1 MAEVE
6 AIKDLDKVNLISHLL
21 EIRCSKQMADIWGI
35 GLNLALRI
43 SDLLSIQFSD
53 ITDDRLILIEG
64 KTGKRAE
71 IKLNNKVQILI
82 NDIRLRHPSHR
93 FLFQSYRNQQSF
105 NREAR
110 PLTRKAVAK
119 AFKLVGDEIGI
130 RLGTHSLRKT
140 RGFWLYKKTNDI
152 ARVMKMLRHSSE
164 GVTLR
169 YIGITQET
177 IDTDFVELEL

>member
-6 AIKDLDKVNLISHLL
+6 AIKELDKVKLISHLL
-21 EIRCSKQMADIWGI
+21 EIRCSKQMADIWNI

-43 SDLLSIQFSD
+43 SDLLSIKFSD
-53 ITDDRLILIEG
+53 ITDGRLILFEG

-82 NDIRLRHPSHR
+82 NDIQLRHPSHLY
-93 FLFQSYRNQQSF
+93 LFQSYRNQQSF

-119 AFKLVGDEIGI
+119 AFKLVGDELGV
-130 RLGTHSLRKT
+130 RLGTHSMRKS
-140 RGFWLYKKTNDI
+140 RGYHLYKKTNDI